1 MNQDR
6 NSKTA
11 VALNYDGT
19 GAPTIT
25 ATGRGL
31 VGEEIIELAHKSN
44 VPIVEDAKLAGLL
57 ATVPLGEEIP
67 EELFRAVAE
76 ILVFI
81 LKLETSLD
89 ETI

>member
-1 MNQDR
+1 MNKDR
-6 NSKTA
+6 KDKTSI
-11 VALNYDGT
+11 ALKYDGN

-25 ATGRGL
+25 ATGRGC

-44 VPIVEDAKLAGLL
+44 VPIIEDAKLVSLL
-57 ATVPLGEEIP
+57 AKVPLGEEIP
-67 EELFRAVAE
+67 EELYRAVAE

-81 LKLETSLD
+81 LKLESSLD

>member
-1 MNQDR
+1 M
-6 NSKTA
+6 
-11 VALNYDGT
+11 
-19 GAPTIT
+19 
-25 ATGRGL
+25 
-31 VGEEIIELAHKSN
+31 AHKSN
-44 VPIVEDAKLAGLL
+44 VPIVEDAKLASLL